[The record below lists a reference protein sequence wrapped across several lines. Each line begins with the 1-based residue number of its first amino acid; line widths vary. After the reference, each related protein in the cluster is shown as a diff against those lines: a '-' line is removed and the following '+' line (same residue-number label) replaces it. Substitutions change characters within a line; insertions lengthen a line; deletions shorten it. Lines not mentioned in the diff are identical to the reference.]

1 MRINGKEFE
10 GYVIDH
16 GNDIEP
22 LVALLVDSGA
32 ATYDDDTGNLTF
44 VNYNESRKTVT
55 ADPARMEE

>member
-1 MRINGKEFE
+1 MKINGKEFKRH
-10 GYVIDH
+10 VIDH

-32 ATYDDDTGNLTF
+32 APYNDETRTITFLDDETGEAT
-44 VNYNESRKTVT
+44 T